1 MTVKSRKL
9 EQSLA
14 TRAALIKAA
23 RKLFA
28 RLGYAATD
36 IETVARRTRVT
47 RGALYHHFKDKRD
60 LFSAVFDLEEQKLS
74 QTVAMAAASA
84 VAASIRSGA
93 WDGMLAGCNAFLD
106 ACLDPAVQRIVLID
120 ALAVLGWERWREI
133 DTKYNLRLVTAALQ
147 GAVDQGVI
155 APAPIDSLAHLLIG
169 ALTEAA
175 IFIAHADDKAAARR
189 AVGDNVVQ
197 LLSGLRIDKSQG

>member
-14 TRAALIKAA
+14 TRAALIKTA

-28 RLGYAATD
+28 RVGYAKTD
-36 IETVARRTRVT
+36 IETVARRARVT
-47 RGALYHHFKDKRD
+47 RGALYHHFKDKQD

-74 QTVAMAAASA
+74 LIVAEAAAA
-84 VAASIRSGA
+84 ETQVNA
-93 WDGMLAGCNAFLD
+93 WDGMIAGCNAFLD

-133 DTKYNLRLVTAALQ
+133 DAQHNLRLVMAALQ
-147 GAVDQGVI
+147 AAMDQGAI
-155 APAPIDSLAHLLIG
+155 ARGPVDSLAYLLMG
-169 ALTEAA
+169 AITEGA
-175 IFIAHADDKAAARR
+175 IFIAHADDKLSARR
-189 AVGDNVVQ
+189 EVGENVAH
-197 LLSGLRIDKSQG
+197 LLSGLRIDKQE

>member
-1 MTVKSRKL
+1 MTVKRRKL
-9 EQSLA
+9 EQSQA
-14 TRAALIKAA
+14 TRAALIRTA

-60 LFSAVFDLEEQKLS
+60 LFSAVFDLEEQKLA
-74 QTVAMAAASA
+74 QIIGAAA
-84 VAASIRSGA
+84 VTQSGT
-93 WDGMLAGCNAFLD
+93 WDGMLVGCNAFLD

-147 GAVDQGVI
+147 AAVDQGII
-155 APAPIDSLAHLLIG
+155 APGPIDSLAHLLIG

-175 IFIAHADDKAAARR
+175 IFIAHADEKPAARR
-189 AVGDNVVQ
+189 EVGANVAQ
-197 LLSGLRIDKSQG
+197 LLSGLRIDNRKG

>member
-14 TRAALIKAA
+14 TRAALIKTA

-47 RGALYHHFKDKRD
+47 RGALYHHFKDKQD
-60 LFSAVFDLEEQKLS
+60 LFSAVFDLEEQKLA
-74 QTVAMAAASA
+74 QIIGEAA
-84 VAASIRSGA
+84 VAQPGT

-106 ACLDPAVQRIVLID
+106 ACLDASVQRIVLID

-147 GAVDQGVI
+147 AAMDQKII
-155 APAPIDSLAHLLIG
+155 ARGPIDSLAHLLIG

-175 IFIAHADDKAAARR
+175 IFIAHADDQPAARR
-189 AVGDNVVQ
+189 EVGVNVSQ
-197 LLSGLRIDKSQG
+197 LLSGLRIDNRKG

>member
-9 EQSLA
+9 EQSQA
-14 TRAALIKAA
+14 TRAALIKTA

-47 RGALYHHFKDKRD
+47 RGALYHHFKDKQD
-60 LFSAVFDLEEQKLS
+60 LFSAVFDLEEQKLA
-74 QTVAMAAASA
+74 QTAAE
-84 VAASIRSGA
+84 AALTQSNA
-93 WDGMLAGCNAFLD
+93 WDAMLAGCNAFLD

-133 DTKYNLRLVTAALQ
+133 DTQYNLRLVTGALQ
-147 GAVDQGVI
+147 AAMDQGII
-155 APAPIDSLAHLLIG
+155 APGPIDSLAHLLIG
-169 ALTEAA
+169 AITEGA
-175 IFIAHADDKAAARR
+175 IYIAHADDQPAARR
-189 AVGDNVVQ
+189 EVGENVVQ
-197 LLSGLRIDKSQG
+197 LLSGLRIDNRKG